1 MTAGSS
7 LCLTSVDLR
16 RTSATMT
23 SDATLTRL
31 RPHWTATLENRECY
45 DEIDLCEALGLD
57 WASYTR
63 AELETL
69 LSGPG
74 EDNDEDR
81 EAA

>member
-1 MTAGSS
+1 M
-7 LCLTSVDLR
+7 
-16 RTSATMT
+16 
-23 SDATLTRL
+23 
-31 RPHWTATLENRECY
+31 ENLDCD
-45 DEIDLCEALGLD
+45 DEICLREALGLD
-57 WASYTR
+57 RASYTR